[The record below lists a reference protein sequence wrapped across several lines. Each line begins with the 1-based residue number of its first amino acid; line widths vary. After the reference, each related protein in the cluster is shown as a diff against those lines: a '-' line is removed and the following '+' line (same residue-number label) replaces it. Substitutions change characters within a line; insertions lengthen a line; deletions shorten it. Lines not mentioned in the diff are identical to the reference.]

1 MVIAARDQ
9 LPFVIVD
16 LIIILTCDHSLQR
29 VTPSLGFCFLSL
41 LDSSRVLGSLGGI
54 QTLIEDDDSLSRDEN
69 GDDCQ
74 SNRDED

>member
-1 MVIAARDQ
+1 MIAARDQ

-16 LIIILTCDHSLQR
+16 LRKMLTCDHDLQR
-29 VTPSLGFCFLSL
+29 VSPSLGLSFLSL

>member
-1 MVIAARDQ
+1 MIAARDQ

-29 VTPSLGFCFLSL
+29 VTPSLGLSFLSL
-41 LDSSRVLGSLGGI
+41 LDSSRVLGGLGGI
-54 QTLIEDDDSLSRDEN
+54 QSPVEDNDSLSRYEN